1 MGDQQR
7 EQEGDADCEECIQKQ
22 LVVHLCLCGSHQ
34 LLCVY
39 DPYLLKDPG
48 ETEID
53 IVRAGDQQDQ

>member
-7 EQEGDADCEECIQKQ
+7 EQEGDADREECIQKQ

-39 DPYLLKDPG
+39 DPYLLEEPG